1 MPRKAGCANLFSRA
15 AQTGCHNTL
24 GVSHSQFRALEHEG
38 AFPFKRRTVGGRTVR
53 FKNTEIIAYMDYCE
67 NAQETRQ

>member
-1 MPRKAGCANLFSRA
+1 M
-15 AQTGCHNTL
+15 L

-53 FKNTEIIAYMDYCE
+53 YKNTDIISYMDYCE
-67 NAQETRQ
+67 TVQTSKSTLTVPNGTERS